1 MTKEMTDKRDGTQPA
16 KTNRVKRIQQEDR
29 RNQDALEDDE
39 VREALVQLH
48 TGNNGG
54 RATDA

>member
-1 MTKEMTDKRDGTQPA
+1 MTNEMTDKREGMQSA

-48 TGNNGG
+48 AGKSGWRT
-54 RATDA
+54 TDA